1 MRTPP
6 PQQWEQWEQS
16 VQSAQSGQS
25 GQDATGAAHHGVHG
39 VGYATAGVALS
50 AAAGLI
56 HLWVAP
62 EHFGEGWP
70 VGTFFV
76 LAGGG
81 QLAFALVL
89 ARGLRTS
96 GLLVGVAANTGLVWL
111 YVLSRTV
118 ALPFLPAHHEG
129 HVEHLPVAGATGSGV
144 PVFPQSTIEPV
155 GILDMTCLLAELTLI
170 VMLVSILP
178 RAPRRLTTNALM
190 GLGLAALTARAVG
203 VLG

>member
-6 PQQWEQWEQS
+6 PEQSEQS
-16 VQSAQSGQS
+16 VQSDQEP
-25 GQDATGAAHHGVHG
+25 TGAAHDAVA
-39 VGYATAGVALS
+39 YATAGVALS

-62 EHFGEGWP
+62 EHFGEAWP

-76 LAGGG
+76 LAGAG
-81 QLAFALVL
+81 QLAFAVVL

-203 VLG
+203 VVG